1 MTALGT
7 QPSVSFAH
15 DGTMLELLRNLYR
28 DFEAQ
33 LPNLE
38 TLRRATGEINA
49 KGDAQRGFDVAA
61 HDWVKSWLI
70 EHCDGG
76 LIESEEATEGT
87 SFGPSGSGYRFV
99 VDPVDGSDN
108 FARGLPL
115 AALSVAVLPREA
127 SVGVETVLAALV
139 GDAQGGWSAIAER
152 GVGSFSGTEQLATS
166 GTARLEEAAIS
177 CELNHWAPPKSFA
190 RVIASVRAVR
200 CYGCASRA
208 ISLVASGRL
217 DAHVD
222 VRGRLTPESFLA
234 AARVLEEAGGALCTA
249 RGQALGPFQNIR
261 ERTTLVAA
269 ATKELANEIV
279 EQLGRDE

>member
-7 QPSVSFAH
+7 RPSVPVAH
-15 DGTMLELLRNLYR
+15 DGAMLELLRSAYR

-33 LPNLE
+33 LPHLE
-38 TLRRATGEINA
+38 TLRRTTGEINA
-49 KGDAQRGFDVAA
+49 KGDAQRGCDVAA

-70 EHCDGG
+70 EHCDAGV
-76 LIESEEATEGT
+76 IESEEATEGT
-87 SFGPSGSGYRFV
+87 SFGPADSGYRFV

-115 AALSVAVLPREA
+115 AALSIAVLPREA
-127 SVGVETVLAALV
+127 PVGVETVRSALV
-139 GDAQGGWSAIAER
+139 GDARGGWSAIAER
-152 GVGSFSGTEQLATS
+152 GVGSFAGTEQLATS
-166 GTARLEEAAIS
+166 GAIRLEEAAIS
-177 CELNHWAPPKSFA
+177 CELNHWAPEKSFA
-190 RVIASVRAVR
+190 RILATARAVR

-222 VRGRLTPESFLA
+222 VRERLTPESFLA
-234 AARVLEEAGGALCTA
+234 AALVLEEAGGAVCTA
-249 RGQALGPFQNIR
+249 RGEALGPFQNIR

-279 EQLGRDE
+279 EQLARDE